1 MGCRASHTAKPAPS
15 FHLSHPPCEIL
26 LSSSPTTLPPFPAP
40 HFSTHDTGL
49 VICMHAG
56 TQARKR
62 GRQAKNGHED
72 QDFKDYPRIFLP
84 TCVSGMASWCVRGVF
99 PFLIVVAV
107 SLQWDIDV
115 YLFSFFFFSFL
126 LCWFRGGG
134 LGEMYVCGLLWEYIW
149 TLSRLIVQ

>member
-1 MGCRASHTAKPAPS
+1 
-15 FHLSHPPCEIL
+15 
-26 LSSSPTTLPPFPAP
+26 
-40 HFSTHDTGL
+40 
-49 VICMHAG
+49 MHAG

-107 SLQWDIDV
+107 SLQWDIEV
-115 YLFSFFFFSFL
+115 YLFSFSFL
-126 LCWFRGGG
+126 FFYAG
-134 LGEMYVCGLLWEYIW
+134 LGEGAWVRCTFVGCFGNTFGL
-149 TLSRLIVQ
+149 